1 MLSKKMS
8 IYFLAS
14 VLGAF
19 SSVSLADTE
28 ELILQKLLEKGVISD
43 SEYQDALELK
53 QVDEELTAKK
63 AKKKAKKKKSVT
75 SKSIYIFSGREE
87 LPNREGKNKIKN
99 SREFAQNKELDPK
112 T

>member
-14 VLGAF
+14 VFGAF

-63 AKKKAKKKKSVT
+63 AKKKAKKKGKASV
-75 SKSIYIFSGREE
+75 KLGPG
-87 LPNREGKNKIKN
+87 LKIKQGN
-99 SREFAQNKELDPK
+99 NEVKVIGRLHYDFRSLMMIL
-112 T
+112 

>member
-14 VLGAF
+14 VFGAF

-43 SEYQDALELK
+43 SEYQEALELK
-53 QVDEELTAKK
+53 PALRYI
-63 AKKKAKKKKSVT
+63 SVMD
-75 SKSIYIFSGREE
+75 SLGLSRSCWQISSIR
-87 LPNREGKNKIKN
+87 
-99 SREFAQNKELDPK
+99 
-112 T
+112 